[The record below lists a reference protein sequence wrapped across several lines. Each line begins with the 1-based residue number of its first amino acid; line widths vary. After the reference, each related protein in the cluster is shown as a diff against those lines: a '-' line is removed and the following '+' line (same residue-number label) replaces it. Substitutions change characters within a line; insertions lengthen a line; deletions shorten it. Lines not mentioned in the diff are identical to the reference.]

1 MVAVERP
8 LAQLL
13 SLPVQLS
20 VALPLPLSVAVSFP
34 LSVAVPLSFPEAVQS
49 LPVLL
54 PLPRHVQLPLP
65 VPLHLPL
72 PQHLPLSVA
81 LPLLLPLPA
90 DLPLPPPVRRAVVA
104 GLSLA
109 AVRSAGR
116 VALGGQLQG
125 RGAAAA
131 TVATPGGGARQQ
143 GLLRLPVRRGVDRV
157 PLGRLLGG
165 GLDVVGVVGGEVGHH
180 LLAVPLLRNGLH
192 LDLEGDLQS
201 NKAGTPVNEQLFNEL
216 VLSHSQP
223 HRVISRSSQPHRV
236 IPRPSQQHRLYQGP
250 VNHIGL
256 YQGYHIWL
264 YQG

>member
-1 MVAVERP
+1 MAVERP

-20 VALPLPLSVAVSFP
+20 VALPLPLSVAVPF
-34 LSVAVPLSFPEAVQS
+34 SFPEAVQS

-72 PQHLPLSVA
+72 PLPQHLPLSVA

-90 DLPLPPPVRRAVVA
+90 DLPLPVRRAVVA

-192 LDLEGDLQS
+192 LDLEGNLQS
-201 NKAGTPVNEQLFNEL
+201 NKAGTLVNEQLVNEL

-256 YQGYHIWL
+256 YQGYHIGL